1 MKRVLFVGSLLLALC
16 GSALAQVASPIT
28 GAGTRQQITVQG
40 SGIFTRKTTDSG
52 LTYKPTS
59 SGGILVGYRYN
70 IIRWLGVEGDFDY
83 FRNSQ
88 KYLTATNTNLLK
100 TNVSA
105 VTGTAVIN
113 IPNPLLK
120 RLHSFVQVGGG
131 ALLFSPQD
139 INFDN
144 LQSINWQTKPVI
156 VFGGGMDIDVTRRI
170 AIRGE
175 ARTLMHK
182 APDFGFDSLRVDK
195 YSQTMIPSIGI
206 VFKF

>member
-1 MKRVLFVGSLLLALC
+1 M
-16 GSALAQVASPIT
+16 
-28 GAGTRQQITVQG
+28 GTSKQITVQG
-40 SGIFTRKTTDSG
+40 SGIFTRMTRDSG
-52 LTYKPTS
+52 LPYKPTS
-59 SGGILVGYRYN
+59 SRGILVGYRYN

-88 KYLTATNTNLLK
+88 KYLTSTNTDLLK
-100 TNVSA
+100 ANVSA
-105 VTGTAVIN
+105 VTGTAVIS
-113 IPNPLLK
+113 IPNPLIK

-139 INFDN
+139 MNFDN
-144 LQSINWQTKPVI
+144 PQSINWQTKPVI
-156 VFGGGMDIDVTRRI
+156 VFGGGMDIDITRRI

-175 ARTLMHK
+175 ARTLMNK

-195 YSQTMIPSIGI
+195 YSQTMIPSVGI